1 MALPSKYRIPVD
13 VAINSA
19 ASSRLVI
26 VTAQQIRRA
35 IEENQDRI
43 LRGALLRAFGTDD
56 PAALPVDKMERV
68 ITDGITRYLYDGR
81 LLVEFYP
88 FNGGPEMKYRI
99 YV

>member
-1 MALPSKYRIPVD
+1 MALPAKYRIPVD
-13 VAINSA
+13 IGINA
-19 ASSRLVI
+19 NVSSRLVI
-26 VTAQQIRRA
+26 VTASQIQKA

-43 LRGALLRAFGTDD
+43 LRGAMIRAFGTDD